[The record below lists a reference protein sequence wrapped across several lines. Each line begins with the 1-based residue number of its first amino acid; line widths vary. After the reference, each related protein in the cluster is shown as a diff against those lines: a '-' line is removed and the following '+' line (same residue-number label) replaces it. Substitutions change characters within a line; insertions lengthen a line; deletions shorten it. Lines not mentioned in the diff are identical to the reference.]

1 MNRIHVLTDINLD
14 NQEDINECF
23 NIEYSDLIEHV
34 VDLKGCS
41 NINIIDSKKLI
52 AVSNRKLLQITL
64 SDKDK
69 LTWEEIFELI
79 EKENIVKSCV

>member
-1 MNRIHVLTDINLD
+1 MIRIHVLTDINLD